1 MRAFPILLALFIGLP
16 LVEIYLFIKLGGL
29 IGAFTTVLLII
40 ATALIGVSLL
50 RAQGFSTMAKFQ
62 HQVANGQLPA
72 DTMLEGVALLI
83 GGALLLTPGFLT
95 DSLGLMCLIPFTRR
109 TLIAWLLKN
118 MTRSTASLY
127 TTRSRQKRHDPD
139 VIEGEFKNHDE
150 PWK

>member
-16 LVEIYLFIKLGGL
+16 LVEIYLFIKLGGF

-40 ATALIGVSLL
+40 ATALLGVSLL
-50 RAQGFSTMAKFQ
+50 RTQGFNTMAKFQ
-62 HQVANGQLPA
+62 QQVASGQLPA

-95 DSLGLMCLIPFTRR
+95 DSLGLMCLIPVTRR

-118 MTRSTASLY
+118 MTLSTVGFNNHSQ
-127 TTRSRQKRHDPD
+127 RQTPHDPD
-139 VIEGEFKNHDE
+139 VIEGEYKNDDDT
-150 PWK
+150 WK